1 LQIRIDIDVQK
12 ERYKLQEEKLL
23 EREAGS
29 MGAMENGQLEEG
41 CLGLF
46 QNFCQTESNQNNL
59 KRGVDSL

>member
-1 LQIRIDIDVQK
+1 MQK

-41 CLGLF
+41 CVGLLEK
-46 QNFCQTESNQNNL
+46 FCQTESNLNNL
-59 KRGVDSL
+59 NRGVDSL